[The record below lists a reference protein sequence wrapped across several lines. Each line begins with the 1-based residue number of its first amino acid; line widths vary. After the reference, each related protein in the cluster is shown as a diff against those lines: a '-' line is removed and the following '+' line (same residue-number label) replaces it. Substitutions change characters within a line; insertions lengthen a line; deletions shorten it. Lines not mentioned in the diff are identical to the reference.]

1 MTARGLVAAA
11 DSVREGSDGD
21 VHGDGDGDG
30 NVNGDG
36 DAEGDHNGIIKQPKH
51 HIPGQHHQHKPRNH
65 HQQQHSPPQPTQ
77 DKLFNFNNPHAITDL
92 VSICARARA
101 ALAGGASGCVT
112 FEMEST
118 GNVLMQVLPASH
130 PLHSI
135 VAALPAAVPP
145 QATIAFM
152 IMSSKRVPLMQSAYV
167 ATFPQWFCVTICKLP
182 PEFFCNSLLRY
193 LAAAVQFNAVF
204 SAAKLAGV
212 MCT

>member
-1 MTARGLVAAA
+1 
-11 DSVREGSDGD
+11 
-21 VHGDGDGDG
+21 
-30 NVNGDG
+30 
-36 DAEGDHNGIIKQPKH
+36 
-51 HIPGQHHQHKPRNH
+51 
-65 HQQQHSPPQPTQ
+65 
-77 DKLFNFNNPHAITDL
+77 
-92 VSICARARA
+92 
-101 ALAGGASGCVT
+101 
-112 FEMEST
+112 
-118 GNVLMQVLPASH
+118 MQVLPASH